1 MITNTTMMQRRRV
14 GGWGWRWVVV
24 GAGLVLA
31 ACGAPAAE
39 PPASSP
45 PASPPPVTTSSPDPA
60 GDAAG
65 GTMLAGQNLPDAV
78 VQQAQRRLAQHLN
91 LPLDAPILESGS
103 AQEWPNSALGCPAP
117 DQAYAEVV
125 TPGYQLVFMANNQ
138 PQAVHTNADGSQM
151 VVCNNNMPVPL
162 PPVD

>member
-1 MITNTTMMQRRRV
+1 MITNTTMTPRHRV
-14 GGWGWRWVVV
+14 GRWRWRGVLV
-24 GAGLVLA
+24 GVGLVLA
-31 ACGAPAAE
+31 ACGAPAADT
-39 PPASSP
+39 
-45 PASPPPVTTSSPDPA
+45 PASPPPVTTSSPAPA

-103 AQEWPNSALGCPAP
+103 AQAWSNSALGCPAP

-125 TPGYQLVFMANNQ
+125 TPGYQLVFTANNQ
-138 PQAVHTNADGSQM
+138 PQAVHTNADGGIVKLRTRST
-151 VVCNNNMPVPL
+151 VVSA
-162 PPVD
+162 